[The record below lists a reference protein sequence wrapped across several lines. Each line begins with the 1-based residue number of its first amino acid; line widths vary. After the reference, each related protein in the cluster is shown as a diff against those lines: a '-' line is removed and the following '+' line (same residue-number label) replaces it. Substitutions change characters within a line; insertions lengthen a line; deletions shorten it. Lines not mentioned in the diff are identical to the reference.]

1 MGEGGG
7 GVRWFIAFAT
17 PDESDDTDLLSKSD
31 QGKVRWNL
39 TRNNQMAGKGFITKA
54 TMFPW

>member
-1 MGEGGG
+1 M
-7 GVRWFIAFAT
+7 VRWFVAFTT
-17 PDESDDTDLLSKSD
+17 PDKSDDTDLLSKSD

-39 TRNNQMAGKGFITKA
+39 AHNNQMVGKGFIMKA